1 MLLHERGLLPG
12 FLDALAPTAKRLSEP
27 VVPKDHAGKFVR
39 YSELSS
45 LTDERERLVQH
56 ELVEWARRFRLTE
69 NLSTHGACLPWA
81 LRFGRGFCEGS
92 PRFWNGH
99 GGYGRLVIATP
110 NANDRPAAQTAPE
123 APMPLRLMTVGWPNH
138 KERFHAWAQR
148 IRPFLR
154 AWYRDA
160 NRRQRISVPDQNP
173 DRYKWFALM
182 LLGNLSAEKAVVE
195 LSRLKPSD
203 MYRPDITS
211 YALRKAVPRVC
222 QELGVSWKDLN
233 ENRVKLQL

>member
-1 MLLHERGLLPG
+1 MPPFQPSADSDSIIEAIVEVVEAVLLLHERGLLPG

-92 PRFWNGH
+92 PRGAKRQSVHRGVRTAQGH
-99 GGYGRLVIATP
+99 GGTLCG
-110 NANDRPAAQTAPE
+110 
-123 APMPLRLMTVGWPNH
+123 
-138 KERFHAWAQR
+138 
-148 IRPFLR
+148 
-154 AWYRDA
+154 
-160 NRRQRISVPDQNP
+160 
-173 DRYKWFALM
+173 
-182 LLGNLSAEKAVVE
+182 GNCGEQHL
-195 LSRLKPSD
+195 P
-203 MYRPDITS
+203 
-211 YALRKAVPRVC
+211 
-222 QELGVSWKDLN
+222 
-233 ENRVKLQL
+233 